1 MPAEFNKMGISFLY
15 PDNWT
20 LDEDDAKAG
29 QESVTVFSP
38 GGAFWSV
45 SVHPVSTDPAK
56 LAKAALKA
64 MKEEYKELETDRVRQ
79 TIAHQEMVGYEISF
93 YYLDMTNTASIL
105 CFRTTNASYAVFW
118 QAEDRELK
126 TIQDVFLA
134 ITTSLITNLERSGGT
149 R

>member
-45 SVHPVSTDPAK
+45 SVHPPSTDPGQ
-56 LAKAALKA
+56 LAEAALKA
-64 MKEEYKELETDRVRQ
+64 MEEEYKELETEPARQ
-79 TIAHQEMVGYEISF
+79 TIADQKMIGYNINF

-105 CFRTTNASYAVFW
+105 CFRGTGASYALFW

-126 TIQDVFLA
+126 SIRDVFLA
-134 ITTSLITNLERSGGT
+134 ITTSFITNLEQRQ
-149 R
+149 

>member
-45 SVHPVSTDPAK
+45 SVHPPSTDPGQ
-56 LAKAALKA
+56 LAEAALKA
-64 MKEEYKELETDRVRQ
+64 MEEEYKELETEPARQ
-79 TIAHQEMVGYEISF
+79 TIADQKMIGYNINF

-105 CFRTTNASYAVFW
+105 CFRGTGASYAIFW

-126 TIQDVFLA
+126 SIQDVFLA
-134 ITTSLITNLERSGGT
+134 ITTSFVRQ
-149 R
+149 

>member
-29 QESVTVFSP
+29 RESVTVFSP

-45 SVHPVSTDPAK
+45 SVHPPSTDPEQ
-56 LAKAALKA
+56 LAKVALQA
-64 MKEEYKELETDRVRQ
+64 MEEEYKELEIERARK
-79 TIAHQEMVGYEISF
+79 TIAERKMVGFEISF
-93 YYLDMTNTASIL
+93 YYLDMISTASIL
-105 CFRTTNASYAVFW
+105 CFRGMGASYAIFW

-126 TIQDVFLA
+126 SIQDVFLA
-134 ITTSLITNLERSGGT
+134 ITTSFITNLPRHE
-149 R
+149 

>member
-29 QESVTVFSP
+29 GESVTVFSP

-45 SVHPVSTDPAK
+45 SVHPPSTDPER

-64 MKEEYKELETDRVRQ
+64 MEEEYKELEIEQARQ
-79 TIAHQEMVGYEISF
+79 TIADQKMIGYNINF

-105 CFRTTNASYAVFW
+105 CFRGTGASYAVFW
-118 QAEDRELK
+118 QAEDRELNS
-126 TIQDVFLA
+126 IQDVFLA
-134 ITTSLITNLERSGGT
+134 VTTSFVNNLAR
-149 R
+149 RQ

>member
-45 SVHPVSTDPAK
+45 SVHGASTDPEQ

-64 MKEEYKELETDRVRQ
+64 MEEEYKELEIDQARQ
-79 TIAHQEMVGYEISF
+79 TIAERKMIGYEISF

-105 CFRTTNASYAVFW
+105 CFRGTGASYAIFW
-118 QAEDRELK
+118 QSEDRELK
-126 TIQDVFLA
+126 SIQDVFLA
-134 ITTSLITNLERSGGT
+134 ITTSFITNLGELR
-149 R
+149 